1 MRVPATMVATAA
13 LFLCGGYPAIASCG
27 PAQQSV
33 QMGTATG
40 EPEKDTFGLI
50 CASNDAEQPISI
62 FGRSRARATM
72 IGISTGDAEKDTFAY
87 RVVGSP

>member
-1 MRVPATMVATAA
+1 MRMPATMVATAA

-27 PAQQSV
+27 PTQQLV
-33 QMGTATG
+33 QMGTDTG

-50 CASNDAEQPISI
+50 CVSDNAEQPISI

-72 IGISTGDAEKDTFAY
+72 IGISTGDTEKDTIAY
-87 RVVGSP
+87 RMVGSP

>member
-1 MRVPATMVATAA
+1 MRMPATMVATAA

-27 PAQQSV
+27 PAQQLV
-33 QMGTATG
+33 QMGAATG

-50 CASNDAEQPISI
+50 CSSDDVEQPISI

-87 RVVGSP
+87 RMVGSP